1 MFKHVKKAFVFITL
15 VLVSVFAFACG
26 DEINK
31 DTCKDYCDPAASKET
46 CKDYCDPAAGKDT
59 CKDYCD
65 PAASKDTCKD
75 YCEKISLDTCKEF
88 ITKDN
93 CKEYINEENCS
104 EYGPNPENCKEYAPI
119 VAPTDFILI
128 EDYANIDE
136 PMTMLVEDFLP
147 IDNENVYKGLYWYS
161 SDEEIATVDQN
172 GVITAHRPGNTTIT
186 AVSVLDSNVK
196 SSATLTVRDNRADE
210 YAALQEEAE
219 LIISQIPYYAA
230 ESFDFPKPWNKTV
243 QMTITDSDQK
253 VVSGFVYPEN
263 LDKDMT
269 VTYSITLKLGT
280 TERKEDVKIWAV
292 KDAKNNVVNRL
303 NDAVSAA
310 EILIQ
315 DYIDGA
321 LVDKDILLPTAIR
334 GTSLTWESSLPN
346 KISSEGKYTRQLDDT
361 RVGLNLVAKCG
372 DNAKSIDYTLV
383 AKGYTKDEK
392 IAYILNEGS
401 LAQVNGKEVATSI
414 VLPAFD
420 SKFKAALT
428 YTSSKPEVMD
438 NTGKLVAP
446 VTEKTEVEFTVNV
459 DYSFS
464 QNYAFKE
471 DAKFVVTVVPQ
482 NEAAKAADE
491 WLQKSEFKSL
501 VNFAY
506 GTEKGNVLDVPTKYT
521 MGEVEYEVKWD
532 VTPAVVAPKY
542 LADEKEEADRVMSAF
557 VLTDEGKP
565 ELVVQYLRYTQV
577 PIKATFS
584 KDGVEATI
592 ALVLNIGASTDATAV
607 YTATWESGDQKD
619 GSLNQRTG
627 AWDCVPNAS
636 HFDKAVGYVARNLG
650 YGYWSG
656 YKVAAKF
663 NEVNY
668 EYFNMDYMYWEVADD
683 KDGNVVKVPLSLF
696 NNAGDMGGNW
706 GWFMKNTTNHDI
718 LIEVGTYGATGQNY
732 KGSEDAIET
741 KGSRLS
747 YSMDGYA
754 LGFVADKDGNILH
767 GAGSNKLQTSLPKEN
782 LVEIG
787 TDAAKYLV
795 GDTTT
800 KGSKVHYF
808 VVPAGGYAM
817 SWKYQFYGLGD
828 IHAVEPFCIEGS
840 KVEISKYDVHP
851 LNSLKATTAT
861 TRLTNAETAIAKGG
875 IDNNKTIENNLIEAR
890 SIYNNDLFGITKE
903 KVFEE
908 ARLEAAE
915 KAYAAMLNSELAIL
929 LAKENVTLPEGEKPF
944 VTQMGE
950 MYTRLQKLSDEILSY
965 FTAEGSELTAKDAF
979 DAKYAELAAIEL
991 TVTLDYN
998 GGYAKGLYSG
1008 EDFNIVIPQLLSDIY
1023 DWFIEQ
1029 DAFNKKIDE
1038 NGALVDDPEA
1048 VVPSREEFNNA
1059 YFGNNYAKYATTILT
1074 HYLFTPKT
1082 DGETVNKNYH
1092 DVIEGT
1098 TKFFNSEK
1106 YHDKWI
1112 DIMDFVDEATRKG
1125 NMGGQDA
1132 WGRKDEVSAPAKW
1145 STEDLVQYGGKDV
1158 TITNTGATLGA
1169 YRFAQYIAGTI
1180 GKTVYKD
1187 HIPADHYA
1195 AIFDRQMTQEKYSK
1209 VVYHCTDGKVE
1220 LPKAAHKDGAEFA
1233 GWFFENGE
1241 PAEITGAYFK
1251 DVTVYAK
1258 WNPVVESKV
1267 EAVVKEDVE
1276 AVYYGAP
1283 LDTAKLYKNTT
1294 PTGTINDQVDAV
1306 GLGKYAMVVAGKMF
1320 ILPKYAAIELGKDAT
1335 ADVTLSNKEELQ
1347 VYGTDGSAQFSTG
1360 LIYDEKTDTVKAQ
1373 NSYGHGALYIN
1384 SGEFN
1389 VTISQAQL
1397 TYGRNLNG
1405 AGYGYHRYHFVYN
1418 AETNSYTGKIVKYED
1433 SVTLAKGDL
1442 LWCPM
1447 TAERFCLG
1455 LTDCDGSNGV
1465 KGVLSEGCEAKLVD
1479 ISTFLPVDVE
1489 WHTVK
1494 FLNGETIVS
1503 AQYLDEG
1510 QKVVK
1515 PADLKLS
1522 GYQFVGWNT
1531 EKEATDA
1538 MEVVEELTEDVTYYA
1553 IWKKLDKFDV
1563 VTVEAG
1569 YTGEDP
1575 QIFAT
1580 FYDAINSLKDGGTI
1594 NVKAG
1599 SYEGFEISKPMTIVG
1614 PNATKDSAHTAR
1626 NAEAVITSG
1635 VTVAKDLQNVTIKG
1649 LKFESTLKTDGNVTN
1664 YNVEYNY
1671 FVTAAQNS
1679 FLVAGNGVNVVFKN
1693 NNLNCGD
1700 EKTAYGYR
1708 PWRISGVAENCV
1720 FENNTLY
1727 STSQTYGSGVADA
1740 LYIQTIKGTFDFNNN
1755 VITFPTNNWALNLN
1769 GLATATVVNIKYNVI
1784 QGTNETDKR
1793 ASGINLKGAGTDTQ
1807 INFVGNRLFFVGG
1820 TLVKVDGGKLNFS
1833 DNYLDVTGTL
1843 NLAVTELSGTKNYI
1857 PATVTYNEVSE
1868 QLSTE
1873 GNFTTK
1879 EDYNPYVLVTE
1890 ISLAGAQ
1897 FGKSV
1902 WACDNSKAQLNTTN
1916 SGTNWDRLGI
1926 EYKDG
1931 QLVIVSITKP
1941 GVETPAEYTGAT
1953 YRMTWYSATGIKT
1966 AEELKIEAGQIVV
1979 FEGVNFIT
1987 GEISETAKVCFYK
2000 VK

>member
-1 MFKHVKKAFVFITL
+1 MFKHVKKAFLLIAL
-15 VLVSVFAFACG
+15 VLVSVLAFACG

-31 DTCKDYCDPAASKET
+31 ETCKDYCDPAASKET
-46 CKDYCDPAAGKDT
+46 CKDYCDPSASKDT

-65 PAASKDTCKD
+65 PAASKDTCKN
-75 YCEKISLDTCKEF
+75 YCEKPNYQSCKEF

-93 CKEYINEENCS
+93 CKEHINEDNCN
-104 EYGPNPENCKEYAPI
+104 EKGYGPNAENCKEYAPI
-119 VAPTDFILI
+119 VAPTEFLLLEDF
-128 EDYANIDE
+128 ANIDE
-136 PMTMLVEDFLP
+136 PMTMSVEDFLP
-147 IDNENVYKGLYWYS
+147 LDNENVYKGLYWYS
-161 SDEEIATVDQN
+161 SDEEVATVGQD
-172 GVITAHRPGNTTIT
+172 GVITAHRPGVTTIT

-210 YAALQEEAE
+210 YAALEEEAKE
-219 LIISQIPYYAA
+219 MLSQIPVYAS

-243 QMTITDSDQK
+243 EMTVTNSDQQE
-253 VVSGFVYPEN
+253 VSGFVYPEK
-263 LDKDMT
+263 LEKDMT
-269 VTYSITLKLGT
+269 VTYQITLKLGT
-280 TERKEDVKIWAV
+280 TEKKIDVKIWAV
-292 KDAKNNVVNRL
+292 KDAKDNVVNRL
-303 NDAVSAA
+303 NAAITAA
-310 EILIQ
+310 ETLIQ
-315 DYIDGA
+315 DYINGA
-321 LVDKDILLPTAIR
+321 LVDTDLLFPTVVYGA
-334 GTSLTWESSLPN
+334 SLTWDSALPN
-346 KISSEGKYTRQLDDT
+346 KISDEGKYTRQLDDT
-361 RVGLNLVAKCG
+361 PVTVNLVAKCG
-372 DNAKSIDYTLV
+372 DNAKSNDYRLV
-383 AKGYTKDEK
+383 AKGYTKEEK

-401 LAQVNGKEVATSI
+401 LAQVAGKEVATSI

-428 YTSSKPEVMD
+428 YTSNKPEVMD

-446 VTEKTEVEFTVNV
+446 VTEKTEVEFTVNI

-464 QNYAFKE
+464 KNYAFKE

-482 NEAAKAADE
+482 NEAAKAAEE
-491 WLQKSEFKSL
+491 WLQSSEFKSL

-542 LADEKEEADRVMSAF
+542 LADEKEEADRVMNAF
-557 VLTDEGKP
+557 VLTEEGKP

-577 PIKATFS
+577 PIKATFA

-592 ALVLNIGASTDATAV
+592 ALVLNIGASTDATAI

-636 HFDKAVGYVARNLG
+636 NFDKAVGYVARNLG

-656 YKVAAKF
+656 YKVAAQF
-663 NEVNY
+663 NGANY
-668 EYFNMDYMYWEVADD
+668 EYFNMDYMYWEVAEDE
-683 KDGNVVKVPLSLF
+683 DGNIVKVPLSLF

-718 LIEVGTYGATGQNY
+718 FIEVGTYAATDQNY
-732 KGSEDAIET
+732 KGSEEAVT
-741 KGSRLS
+741 TLGSRLS
-747 YSMDGYA
+747 WSMDGYA
-754 LGFVADKDGNILH
+754 LGFVADKDGNVLH
-767 GAGSNKLQTSLPKEN
+767 GAGSNKLQTSMPKEN
-782 LVEIG
+782 LVEVG
-787 TDAAKYLV
+787 SEAAKYLV

-828 IHAVEPFCIEGS
+828 IHAVEPFCNEGT
-840 KVEISKYDVHP
+840 KVEITKYGVHP
-851 LNSLKATTAT
+851 LNSTKATTAT

-875 IDNNKTIENNLIEAR
+875 IDNNKAIENNLIEAR
-890 SIYNNDLFGITKE
+890 NIYNNDLFGITKE
-903 KVFEE
+903 KVFEA

-915 KAYAAMLNSELAIL
+915 TAYAAMLDAELNLIL
-929 LAKENVTLPEGEKPF
+929 SKEGQTLPEGEKPF

-950 MYTRLQKLSDEILSY
+950 MYTRLQKLTSEII
-965 FTAEGSELTAKDAF
+965 AKLTAKAAF
-979 DAKYAELAAIEL
+979 DAKYDELSKIEL

-1008 EDFNIVIPQLLSDIY
+1008 EDFDIVIPQLLSDIY

-1029 DAFNKKIDE
+1029 GAFKKKVDE
-1038 NGALVDDPEA
+1038 DGNLVDDPEG

-1059 YFGNNYAKYATTILT
+1059 YFGNNYAKYATTVLT
-1074 HYLFTPKT
+1074 HYLFTPKYESDKT
-1082 DGETVNKNYH
+1082 TLNENYH

-1132 WGRKDEVSAPAKW
+1132 WGRCNEISQPAKW
-1145 STEDLVQYGGKDV
+1145 SSEDLVSYGGKQV
-1158 TITNTGATLGA
+1158 TITNAGASLGA
-1169 YRFAQYIAGTI
+1169 YRFAQYIAGSI

-1195 AIFDRQMTQEKYSK
+1195 AIFDRQQTQERFST
-1209 VVYHCTDGKVE
+1209 VIYHCTDGKVE

-1258 WNPVVESKV
+1258 WNPIVEEKV
-1267 EAVVKEDVE
+1267 EQVVGEDVE

-1283 LDTAKLYKNTT
+1283 LDTGKNYMKAT
-1294 PTGTINDQVDAV
+1294 PTGTINDQVNAV
-1306 GLGKYAMVVAGKMF
+1306 GLSKYAMVVAGKMF
-1320 ILPKYAAIELGKDAT
+1320 ILPKFAAIELGKDAT
-1335 ADVTLSNKEELQ
+1335 ADITLSKKEEVQ
-1347 VYGTDGSAQFSTG
+1347 VYGTDGTAQNSTG

-1373 NSYGHGALYIN
+1373 NSFGHGALYIN
-1384 SGEFN
+1384 AGEFN
-1389 VTISQAQL
+1389 VTISQAKL
-1397 TYGRNLNG
+1397 TYGRDLNG
-1405 AGYGYHRYHFVYN
+1405 AGYGYHRYHFVYD
-1418 AETNSYTGKIVKYED
+1418 AEKNSYTGKLVKFED

-1447 TAERFCLG
+1447 TAERYCSG
-1455 LTDCDGSNGV
+1455 LTDCDGTSGV
-1465 KGVLSEGCEAKLVD
+1465 KGVLSEGIEAKLVD
-1479 ISTFLPVDVE
+1479 ISSFLPVDVE

-1494 FLNGETIVS
+1494 FVDGEKVVN
-1503 AQYLDEG
+1503 AQYLEKG

-1515 PADLKLS
+1515 PEDLKLS

-1531 EKEATDA
+1531 EKEAT
-1538 MEVVEELTEDVTYYA
+1538 EGIEIVEELTEDVTYYA
-1553 IWKKLDKFDV
+1553 IWKKLDKFDA

-1569 YTGEDP
+1569 YTGDDP
-1575 QIFAT
+1575 QTFAN

-1594 NVKAG
+1594 TVKAG
-1599 SYEGFEISKPMTIVG
+1599 SYEGFVISKPLTIIG
-1614 PNATKDSAHTAR
+1614 PNSTKDAAHTIRAE
-1626 NAEAVITSG
+1626 EAVITTE
-1635 VTVAKDLQNVTIKG
+1635 VTINAGLENVTIKG
-1649 LKFESTLKTDGNVTN
+1649 LKFESTLQTVADGSITN

-1671 FVTAAQNS
+1671 FTTPKQNS
-1679 FLVAGNGVNVVFKN
+1679 FLVSANGVNVVFKHN
-1693 NNLNCGD
+1693 YLNCGD

-1720 FENNTLY
+1720 FEDNTLY
-1727 STSQTYGSGVADA
+1727 STSQSYGSGIADA
-1740 LYIQTIKGTFDFNNN
+1740 VYIQSVKGTFDFNNN
-1755 VITFPTNNWALNLN
+1755 VLTFPSNNFGVNIAS
-1769 GLATATVVNIKYNVI
+1769 LADATVVNIKYNVL
-1784 QGTNETDKR
+1784 QGTNAEDKR
-1793 ASGINLKGAGTDTQ
+1793 ASGYNLKAAGAETQ
-1807 INFVGNRLFFVGG
+1807 INFVGNKLFFVGG
-1820 TLVKVDGGKLNFS
+1820 TLIQIAGGKLSFS

-1843 NLAVTELSGTKNYI
+1843 NLTSSEVSGTGNYI
-1857 PATVTYNEVSE
+1857 PETITYKDGSK
-1868 QLSTE
+1868 QLTAE
-1873 GNFTTK
+1873 GNYTTK
-1879 EDYNPYVLVTE
+1879 EEYKPLQLVAE

-1897 FGKSV
+1897 FGKNV
-1902 WACDNSKAQLNTTN
+1902 WACDNTKVQLNTTN
-1916 SGTNWDRLGI
+1916 GGTNWDRLGI
-1926 EYKDG
+1926 EYKEG
-1931 QLVIVSITKP
+1931 QLMITGMNKP
-1941 GVETPAEYTGAT
+1941 GEVTTAAYSGAT
-1953 YRMTWYSATGIKT
+1953 YRLTWFSNTGIAF
-1966 AEELKIEAGQIVV
+1966 AETLNIEVGQIVV
-1979 FEGVNFIT
+1979 FEGVNFLT
-1987 GEISETAKVCFYK
+1987 GVIAENAKVSIYK